1 MPYLLLAAVP
11 AAFGLNPVIA
21 RALAGIYEP
30 GTLTFLRWLISAM
43 LIGAIALARGRNE
56 KWALNLSDLPRL
68 LFLGALGMGFCS
80 FAAYVGVTTATATT
94 VGLIYACTSAVVTAV
109 ELVERSTRPSI
120 LLFAGLMACFTGVA
134 VLITRG
140 DLFALADVRI
150 GPGELWA
157 IAGTVLWAGYTL
169 AMRKKPGGMTPFA
182 LFTVM
187 ALIGAAFTLPIAVM
201 EVAEKGL
208 PPFDHIYALWL
219 AALVLI
225 SSVGAFLG
233 YNLSINLSGP
243 VLTAASISLAP
254 VYIAVLA
261 NVLLGEQIT
270 VPQIVAISLVVT
282 GLVLMTW
289 ARSRQKLG

>member
-11 AAFGLNPVIA
+11 FAFGLNPVIA

-30 GTLTFLRWLISAM
+30 GTLTFLRWLLSAM
-43 LIGAIALARGRNE
+43 LIGAVALARGRQE
-56 KWALNLSDLPRL
+56 KWGLSTADLPRL
-68 LFLGALGMGFCS
+68 LFLGGLGMGFCS

-109 ELVERSTRPSI
+109 ELVEGTTRPSI
-120 LLFAGLMACFTGVA
+120 LLFAGLIACFTGVC
-134 VLITRG
+134 VLLTRG
-140 DLFALADVRI
+140 DLTALTELAI

-157 IAGTVLWAGYTL
+157 VAGTVLWAGYTL
-169 AMRKKPGGMTPFA
+169 AMRRKPGDMTPFA
-182 LFTVM
+182 LFTIM
-187 ALIGAAFTLPIAVM
+187 ALIGAAFTLPIAAM

-208 PPFDHIYALWL
+208 PPFDRIYALWL

-225 SSVGAFLG
+225 TGVGAFLG
-233 YNLSINLSGP
+233 YNLSIKLSGP

-261 NVLLGEQIT
+261 TVLLGEE
-270 VPQIVAISLVVT
+270 VHAYHLAAIALVVT
-282 GLVLMTW
+282 GLILMTL
-289 ARSRQKLG
+289 ARSWAKPR